1 MKGFPRRS
9 YIRESLIFLIKE
21 TFLAMSYRVSFD
33 EQFSSSDYRLLEVPE
48 YVLKE
53 IEEEQSETEV
63 YCFKG
68 KLSDEAVFCTK
79 NKTFSVK
86 LVESTNTLFLLD
98 EKPPIEEN
106 LFDSRRNS
114 IEIIGSCSYHYELN
128 EINPKLQDLRK
139 LLSEK
144 SYSGPLSEAL
154 PGKVYTFK
162 QLRSSVQA
170 SEKELLYY
178 LDEIGAFELSGF
190 WRLLSTQCIEEVMNW
205 LLNESIA
212 NSWDFNCLSQSNC
225 INALASDC
233 HNRFDS
239 IALVQCL
246 KMYGHPYQESYSNK
260 EIKDVLWALDMK
272 KISIFRAEQLLRNA
286 TIEKKIW
293 NLEEFLSVWRN
304 SLPDSCSSVLVDL
317 DLLRGIA
324 IVNSTPEMIV
334 SSRASANDS
343 LKSSSSSTIC
353 YLPVTSLSSDPT
365 IRFRTLFEK
374 RKIWTFEDIGAY
386 IRDLVPLGTNPERFL
401 LKYSRAFQSVHGRM
415 FTSKE

>member
-48 YVLKE
+48 NVLKE

-178 LDEIGAFELSGF
+178 LDEIGAFELSGRFKRLKMLYPFRSIGILNRTRFTLGF

-304 SLPDSCSSVLVDL
+304 SLPDSCSSLLVDL
-317 DLLRGIA
+317 DLLR
-324 IVNSTPEMIV
+324 VRMSQ
-334 SSRASANDS
+334 
-343 LKSSSSSTIC
+343 
-353 YLPVTSLSSDPT
+353 
-365 IRFRTLFEK
+365 F
-374 RKIWTFEDIGAY
+374 Y
-386 IRDLVPLGTNPERFL
+386 ISPL
-401 LKYSRAFQSVHGRM
+401 
-415 FTSKE
+415 